1 MMKDERRSHLRAVG
15 LTFVRI
21 ILPRLGFKHF
31 GPTAGNATVG
41 LAIPVKKTSPFGLL
55 RTNSRARVQI
65 GLDFLRLKRQTSF
78 ALGTPLLFELYQAN
92 VKTLRQ
98 HRCRELDL
106 PGSNERVF

>member
-1 MMKDERRSHLRAVG
+1 MQGVSSQAVTTIIKTCQFRMMKDERRSHLRAVG

-55 RTNSRARVQI
+55 RTNSRARKVILVQI
-65 GLDFLRLKRQTSF
+65 GLDFPRFKRQTSF
-78 ALGTPLLFELYQAN
+78 AFGHSPS
-92 VKTLRQ
+92 V
-98 HRCRELDL
+98 
-106 PGSNERVF
+106 